1 MPRYEL
7 CYILAAGVSDDQ
19 VPEVATQIQ
28 KFITDFGGTDIQEE
42 LLGKKKLAYP
52 IKKTRNGFYVVET
65 FTMPTN
71 KINDLEAKVRSQTA
85 TVIRHLIINID
96 EHLVRSEKD
105 KVAQSKLTK
114 QATEGEQD
122 QPTQT
127 PRPAPAAAPVA
138 RPEPAPAPAPAPAP
152 KAEPVKD
159 EVKEIAK
166 ELSTEELDKQIEAA
180 LSDDLIK

>member
-7 CYILAAGVSDDQ
+7 CYILAAQVSDDQ
-19 VPEVATQIQ
+19 VSDVATQIQ

-65 FTMPTN
+65 FTMPAN

-85 TVIRHLIINID
+85 SVIRHLIINID

-114 QATEGEQD
+114 QTPEGEQD
-122 QPTQT
+122 QPAA
-127 PRPAPAAAPVA
+127 RPATAPIA
-138 RPEPAPAPAPAPAP
+138 RPEAVPTP
-152 KAEPVKD
+152 KVEPVKD
-159 EVKEIAK
+159 EAKEIAK

>member
-65 FTMPTN
+65 FTMPAN

-85 TVIRHLIINID
+85 TVIRHLIINVD

-114 QATEGEQD
+114 QAPEGEQD
-122 QPTQT
+122 QPQA

-138 RPEPAPAPAPAPAP
+138 RPEPVPTP
-152 KAEPVKD
+152 KVEPVKD

>member
-28 KFITDFGGTDIQEE
+28 KFITDFGGTDVQEE

-52 IKKTRNGFYVVET
+52 IKKTRNGFYVTET
-65 FTMPTN
+65 FTIPAN

-114 QATEGEQD
+114 QAPEGEQD
-122 QPTQT
+122 QQQAPRATAT
-127 PRPAPAAAPVA
+127 PAPRPETVPTPKV
-138 RPEPAPAPAPAPAP
+138 EPA
-152 KAEPVKD
+152 KD
-159 EVKEIAK
+159 ETKEIAK

>member
-52 IKKTRNGFYVVET
+52 VKKTRNGFYVVET

-85 TVIRHLIINID
+85 TVIRHLIINVD

-114 QATEGEQD
+114 QASEGEQD
-122 QPTQT
+122 QPQASRPT
-127 PRPAPAAAPVA
+127 PAPAV
-138 RPEPAPAPAPAPAP
+138 RPEPVPTP
-152 KAEPVKD
+152 KAEPVED
-159 EVKEIAK
+159 AVKEIAK